1 MKVIIDGKEKGIL
14 YKNGSFVKILDTG
27 KYNVF
32 GDSTIEPVSV
42 FQAFVPV
49 SCTIDAVMATDEG
62 KEKLTLVEVADNEIC
77 LHYLNGNFREVFIA
91 GRYGFWKEG
100 GNHEFRKINVDNPD
114 ITYALTSAVLEK
126 IPAKLYTTINVG
138 PHETARL
145 YFDNKYMGMLE
156 PGRYYFWNGNIK
168 VTAEVEDMRTR
179 QLSVT
184 GQEILTADKVAL
196 RVNFT
201 MFYKVTDARRVAD
214 IAQNLYEYLYSLCQL
229 TLREYISKYKTDEI
243 LENRDRI
250 SDEVLTSLR
259 EKTARSY
266 IDISSAGIKDIILP
280 GEISAIMNSVLAAE
294 KRAQANVI
302 TRREEVAST
311 RSLLNTA
318 KLMDENTTLRK
329 LKELEY
335 IERICE
341 HVSEINV
348 NGGKGLLAELSALLT
363 DTEENKK

>member
-14 YKNGSFVKILDTG
+14 YKNGKFVRILDTG

-32 GDSTIEPVSV
+32 GDSNIELVSV
-42 FQAFVPV
+42 FQAFVPE
-49 SCTIDAVMATDEG
+49 SCTIDAVMATEEG
-62 KEKLTLVEVADNEIC
+62 REKLMLVEVADNEIC
-77 LHYLNGNFREVFIA
+77 MHYLNGNFREIFTA

-100 GNHEFRKINVDNPD
+100 GDHEFRKINVDNPD
-114 ITYALTSAVLEK
+114 ITYALTAAVIDK
-126 IPAKLYTTINVG
+126 IPSKLYTEISVG
-138 PHETARL
+138 SHETARL

-156 PGRYYFWNGNIK
+156 PGKYYFWKGNIS
-168 VTAEVEDMRTR
+168 VTAEYEDMRTR
-179 QLSVT
+179 QLAVS

-196 RVNFT
+196 RINFT
-201 MFYKVTDARRVAD
+201 MFYKVTDARRIAD
-214 IAQNLYEYLYSLCQL
+214 VAQNLNEYLYNLCQL
-229 TLREYISKYKTDEI
+229 TLREYISRYKTDEI
-243 LENRDRI
+243 LENRDKI
-250 SDEVLTSLR
+250 CDEVLNALH

-266 IDISSAGIKDIILP
+266 IDITSAGIKDIILP
-280 GEISAIMNSVLAAE
+280 GEISAIMNSVLLAE
-294 KRAQANVI
+294 KTAQANVI

-348 NGGKGLLAELSALLT
+348 NGGKGLLAELYTLLT
-363 DTEENKK
+363 NTDK

>member
-1 MKVIIDGKEKGIL
+1 MKVLIDGKEKGIL
-14 YKNGSFVKILDTG
+14 YKNGKFAAILDAG
-27 KYNVF
+27 KYHIF
-32 GDSTIEPVSV
+32 GDNTVEPVSI
-42 FQAFVPV
+42 FQALVPTG
-49 SCTIDAVMATDEG
+49 CTLDSIMETSAG
-62 KEKLTLVEVADNEIC
+62 KEKLTLIEVADNEIC
-77 LHYLNGNFREVFIA
+77 MHYLDGNFREVFTA

-100 GNHEFRKINVDNPD
+100 GKHEFRKINIDNPD
-114 ITYALTSAVLEK
+114 LTYAFTTAVVQK
-126 IPAKLYTTINVG
+126 ISDKLYTEINVG

-156 PGRYYFWNGNIK
+156 PGKYYFWNGNIN
-168 VTAEVEDMRTR
+168 VTAEHEDMRTR

-196 RVNFT
+196 RLNFT

-214 IAQNLYEYLYSLCQL
+214 VAVSLNDYLYSLCQL
-229 TLREYISKYKTDEI
+229 TLREYVSKYNTDEI
-243 LENRDRI
+243 LENRDKI
-250 SDEVLTSLR
+250 SDEVIAALR
-259 EKTARSY
+259 DKTARSY

-280 GEISAIMNSVLAAE
+280 GEISDIMNSVLAAE
-294 KRAQANVI
+294 KRAQANVV

-318 KLMDENTTLRK
+318 KLMDENATLRK

-363 DTEENKK
+363 DSK

>member
-14 YKNGSFVKILDTG
+14 YKNGKFVKILDTG
-27 KYNVF
+27 KYHVF
-32 GDSTIEPVSV
+32 GDSSIEPVSV
-42 FQAFVPV
+42 FQALVPAG
-49 SCTIDAVMATDEG
+49 CTIDSIMSTGEG
-62 KEKLTLVEVADNEIC
+62 REKLTLVEVADNEIC
-77 LHYLNGNFREVFIA
+77 FHYLDGNFREVFTA

-100 GNHEFRKINVDNPD
+100 GNHEFRMINIDNPD
-114 ITYALTSAVLEK
+114 LTYAFTSAVVQK
-126 IPAKLYTTINVG
+126 IPDKMYTEINVS

-156 PGRYYFWNGNIK
+156 PGKYYFWKGNVN
-168 VTAEVEDMRTR
+168 VTAEHEDMRTR

-196 RVNFT
+196 RINFT
-201 MFYKVTDARRVAD
+201 MFYKVTDARRIAD
-214 IAQNLYEYLYSLCQL
+214 IAQNLNEYLYSLCQL

-243 LENRDRI
+243 LENRDKI
-250 SDEVLTSLR
+250 SEEVINSLK

-266 IDISSAGIKDIILP
+266 IDITGAGIKDIILP
-280 GEISAIMNSVLAAE
+280 GEISEIMNSVLAAE

-318 KLMDENTTLRK
+318 KLMDENATLRK

-363 DTEENKK
+363 DTAK

>member
-14 YKNGSFVKILDTG
+14 YKNGRFVKILDSG
-27 KYNVF
+27 KYRTF
-32 GDSTIEPVSV
+32 GDSSIEAVSI
-42 FQAFVPV
+42 FQAFLPV
-49 SCTIDAVMATDEG
+49 SCTLDTILATQEG
-62 KEKLTLVEVADNEIC
+62 QDKLTLLEVADNEIC
-77 LHYLNGNFREVFIA
+77 LHYLDGNFKEIFTC

-100 GNHEFRKINVDNPD
+100 GKHEFRKLSVENPD
-114 ITYALTSAVLEK
+114 ITYAMTPPILEK
-126 IPAKLYTTINVG
+126 IPDKLYTEISVG
-138 PHETARL
+138 AHETARL

-156 PGRYYFWNGNIK
+156 AGKYYFWKGKVN
-168 VTAEVEDMRTR
+168 VTAEHEDLRLR
-179 QLSVT
+179 PLSIT
-184 GQEILTADKVAL
+184 GQQILTADKVAL
-196 RVNFT
+196 RLNFI
-201 MFYKVTDARRVAD
+201 MFYKVTDARRIADVAENIND
-214 IAQNLYEYLYSLCQL
+214 YLYNLSQL
-229 TLREYISKYKTDEI
+229 ILREYVSRYKTDEI
-243 LENRDRI
+243 LENRDKI
-250 SDEVLTSLR
+250 ADEVLAALR

-266 IDISSAGIKDIILP
+266 IDINSAGIKDIILP
-280 GEISAIMNSVLAAE
+280 GEITEIMNSVLAAE

-318 KLMDENTTLRK
+318 KLMDENATLRR

-363 DTEENKK
+363 DSK